1 MISFCTPCLKW
12 KLILAFKGHN
22 GYNGFLPPYQ
32 NKYLKRV
39 VKLTTDLTGLTYQ
52 GTGLH
57 LSGPLVTVLQD
68 EFDIDP
74 LTGFLTNIPNGTT
87 GPRVFPFFGVPGP
100 PNQPVPGQ
108 SYVVR
113 DDYYSVTSYQS
124 EPPLVGYAKYTT
136 ELFLS

>member
-1 MISFCTPCLKW
+1 MVM
-12 KLILAFKGHN
+12 AFKGHA

-39 VKLTTDLTGLTYQ
+39 VKYTIDQTGLTYQ

-74 LTGFLTNIPNGTT
+74 LTGFLFTNIPNGTT
-87 GPRVFPFFGVPGP
+87 GPACLSFFLEF
-100 PNQPVPGQ
+100 QF
-108 SYVVR
+108 R
-113 DDYYSVTSYQS
+113 
-124 EPPLVGYAKYTT
+124 
-136 ELFLS
+136 